1 MPEQQVER
9 QLAFVFDLNKCLGC
23 QTCTISCKTLW
34 TDQPG
39 MEYMW
44 WNIVNTMPGRGTPRD
59 RDQSGGGFDGEGKAQ
74 AGILPSARDFG
85 EAWEFN
91 YDEVFYGG
99 KGQSAYLH
107 PRRPG
112 SNGDSADEA
121 PDWGPNWDEDQGAG
135 EYPNSYYFYLPTI
148 CMHCTEPACLAACPR
163 QAIFK
168 RQEDGIVLIDEE
180 RCSGY
185 RFCMEACPYKRIYF
199 NPKQFIS
206 QKCVMCF
213 ARLEQ
218 GVAPACVR
226 QCPGRVRHFG
236 YLDDQESD
244 VYKLVET
251 WKVAIPLHP
260 EFGTQPN
267 VYYVPPLAPPR
278 FDENGDIDEE
288 NPRIPMEYLRSLF
301 GSEVDRALAVLK
313 QEMEKTR
320 SGERSELMDILIAY
334 RWQDMFIPFVEDPGE
349 LERPQVRS

>member
-1 MPEQQVER
+1 MSER

-59 RDQSGGGFDGEGKAQ
+59 RDEMGGGFDAVGRAR
-74 AGILPSARDFG
+74 AGVLPSAKDFG
-85 EAWEFN
+85 EAWDFN
-91 YDEVFYGG
+91 YEEVFYEG

-107 PRRPG
+107 PRNP
-112 SNGDSADEA
+112 SADGKDEA
-121 PDWGPNWDEDQGAG
+121 PEWGPNWDEDQGAG

-163 QAIFK
+163 TAISK
-168 RQEDGIVLIDEE
+168 REEDGIVLIDED
-180 RCSGY
+180 RCDGY

-199 NPKQFIS
+199 NPDRFIS

-213 ARLEQ
+213 ARLEE

-236 YLDDQESD
+236 YLDDEEND
-244 VYKLVET
+244 VFKLVKT

-260 EFGTQPN
+260 EFGTEPN

-278 FDENGDIDEE
+278 FDENGEIDEE

-301 GSEVDRALAVLK
+301 GPAVDQALATLK
-313 QEMEKTR
+313 LEMEKTR
-320 SGERSELMDILIAY
+320 QGGKSELMDILIAY
-334 RWQDMFIPFVEDPGE
+334 KWQNMFIPFVEDPGE
-349 LERPQVRS
+349 LSRPAPKS

>member
-1 MPEQQVER
+1 MVKPQVRR

-23 QTCTISCKTLW
+23 QTCTIACKTLW
-34 TDQPG
+34 TDQPA

-59 RDQSGGGFDGEGKAQ
+59 RDQMGGGFDAEGHAKP
-74 AGILPSARDFG
+74 GVLPSARGFG

-107 PRRPG
+107 PSRPG
-112 SNGDSADEA
+112 SNGSGEA

-148 CMHCTEPACLAACPR
+148 CMHCANPACLAACPR

-168 RQEDGIVLIDEE
+168 REDDGIVLIDED
-180 RCSGY
+180 RCDGY

-199 NPKQFIS
+199 NPQRFIS

-236 YLDDQESD
+236 YLDDPESD
-244 VYKLVET
+244 VYKLVNT
-251 WKVAIPLHP
+251 WKVAIRLHP
-260 EFGTQPN
+260 EYGTEPN

-278 FDENGDIDEE
+278 FDEHGEIDED
-288 NPRIPMEYLRSLF
+288 NPRIPVEYLRSLF
-301 GSEVDRALAVLK
+301 GPDVDGALATLK
-313 QEMEKTR
+313 QEMEKAR
-320 SGERSELMDILIAY
+320 KGEKSELMDTLIAY
-334 RWQDMFIPFVEDPGE
+334 RWQNMFIPFVNDPGE
-349 LERPQVRS
+349 LNRPTVKA

>member
-1 MPEQQVER
+1 MAAPPVKR
-9 QLAFVFDLNKCLGC
+9 QLAFAFDLNKCLGC

-34 TDQPG
+34 TDQPA

-59 RDQSGGGFDGEGKAQ
+59 RDQMGGGFDAQ
-74 AGILPSARDFG
+74 GAARPGVLPSGRDFG
-85 EAWEFN
+85 EAWDFN

-112 SNGDSADEA
+112 SNGTDEA

-148 CMHCTEPACLAACPR
+148 CMHCTNPGCLASCPR
-163 QAIFK
+163 QAISK
-168 RQEDGIVLIDEE
+168 REEDGIVLIDED
-180 RCSGY
+180 RCDGY

-199 NPKQFIS
+199 NPERFIS

-236 YLDDQESD
+236 YLDDPDSD
-244 VYKLVET
+244 VYKLVNT
-251 WKVAIPLHP
+251 WKVAIRLHP
-260 EFGTQPN
+260 EFGTEPN

-278 FDENGDIDEE
+278 FDEHGEIDEE

-301 GSEVDRALAVLK
+301 GPDVDGALATLK
-313 QEMEKTR
+313 QEMEKAR
-320 SGERSELMDILIAY
+320 KGEKSELMDTLIAY
-334 RWQDMFIPFVEDPGE
+334 RWQDMFIPFVNDPGE
-349 LERPQVRS
+349 LERPPVKA

>member
-1 MPEQQVER
+1 MADR

-59 RDQSGGGFDGEGKAQ
+59 RDQSGGGFDGEGHAQ
-74 AGILPSARDFG
+74 PGILPSARDFG

-99 KGQSAYLH
+99 KGQTAYLH
-107 PRRPG
+107 PQRPG
-112 SNGDSADEA
+112 ANGKDEA

-168 RQEDGIVLIDEE
+168 READGIVLIDEE
-180 RCSGY
+180 RCDGY
-185 RFCMEACPYKRIYF
+185 RYCMEACPYKRIYF
-199 NPKQFIS
+199 NPQRFIS

-236 YLDDQESD
+236 YLDDRESD
-244 VYKLVET
+244 VYKLVSE
-251 WKVAIPLHP
+251 WNVALPLHP

-267 VYYVPPLAPPR
+267 VYYIPPLSPPR
-278 FDENGDIDEE
+278 FDENGEIDEA

-301 GSEVDRALAVLK
+301 GPAVDGALATLK
-313 QEMEKTR
+313 EEMEKAR
-320 SGERSELMDILIAY
+320 RGEQSELIDTLIAY
-334 RWQDMFIPFVEDPGE
+334 RWQEMFKPFVQDPGE
-349 LERPQVRS
+349 LERPPVTS

>member
-1 MPEQQVER
+1 VAEQQVQR
-9 QLAFVFDLNKCLGC
+9 QLAFVFDANKCLGC

-44 WNIVNTMPGRGTPRD
+44 WNIVNTLPGRGTPRD
-59 RDQSGGGFDGEGKAQ
+59 RDQSGGGFDEQGQ
-74 AGILPSARDFG
+74 ARIGILPSARDFG

-112 SNGDSADEA
+112 ADGADEA

-135 EYPNSYYFYLPTI
+135 EYPNCYYFYLPTI
-148 CMHCTEPACLAACPR
+148 CMHCLNPACLAACPR

-168 RQEDGIVLIDEE
+168 REEDGIVLHDEE
-180 RCSGY
+180 RCNGY

-199 NPKQFIS
+199 NRERYIA

-236 YLDDQESD
+236 YLDDPESD
-244 VYKLVET
+244 IYKLVEV
-251 WKVAIPLHP
+251 WKVALPLHP
-260 EFGTQPN
+260 DFGTKPN
-267 VYYVPPLAPPR
+267 VYYVPPLAPAR

-288 NPRIPMEYLRSLF
+288 NPRIPTEYLHSLF
-301 GSEVDRALAVLK
+301 GPDVDRALAVLK
-313 QEMEKTR
+313 EEMGKTR
-320 SGERSELMDILIAY
+320 RGERSELMDILIAY
-334 RWQDMFIPFVEDPGE
+334 RWHDMFKPFVQNPGE
-349 LERPQVRS
+349 LERPPVSA

>member
-1 MPEQQVER
+1 MSER

-59 RDQSGGGFDGEGKAQ
+59 RDEMGGGFDAEGQ
-74 AGILPSARDFG
+74 ARVGVLPSARDFG

-107 PRRPG
+107 PTSPTA
-112 SNGDSADEA
+112 NGENKE

-163 QAIFK
+163 AAISK
-168 RQEDGIVLIDEE
+168 REEDGIVLIDED
-180 RCSGY
+180 RCDGY
-185 RFCMEACPYKRIYF
+185 RYCMEACPYKRIYF
-199 NPKQFIS
+199 NPKRAIS

-236 YLDDQESD
+236 YLDDENSD
-244 VYKLVET
+244 IYKLVNV
-251 WKVAIPLHP
+251 WKVAIRLHP

-267 VYYVPPLAPPR
+267 VYYVPPLAPAR
-278 FDENGDIDEE
+278 FDENGDVDEE
-288 NPRIPMEYLRSLF
+288 NPRIPMDYLRSLF
-301 GSEVDRALAVLK
+301 GPDVDRALATLK
-313 QEMEKTR
+313 LEMEKAR
-320 SGERSELMDILIAY
+320 QGEKSELMDLLIAY
-334 RWQDMFIPFVEDPGE
+334 QWQNMFIPFVEDPGE
-349 LERPQVRS
+349 LTRPTVRS

>member
-1 MPEQQVER
+1 MTEQQVDR

-59 RDQSGGGFDGEGKAQ
+59 RDQMGGGFDEQGHARP
-74 AGILPSARDFG
+74 GILPSARDFG

-99 KGQSAYLH
+99 KGQSVYLH

-112 SNGDSADEA
+112 ADGTDEA

-135 EYPNSYYFYLPTI
+135 EYPNGYYFYLPTI
-148 CMHCTEPACLAACPR
+148 CMHCTNPGCLASCPR

-168 RQEDGIVLIDEE
+168 RKEDGIVLIDEE
-180 RCSGY
+180 RCDGY

-199 NPKQFIS
+199 NPQRVIS

-236 YLDDQESD
+236 YLDDPKSD
-244 VYKLVET
+244 VHKLVNV
-251 WKVAIPLHP
+251 WKVALRLHP
-260 EFGTQPN
+260 EFGTEPN

-278 FDENGDIDEE
+278 FDENGEVDEK
-288 NPRIPMEYLRSLF
+288 NPRIPLDYLRSLF
-301 GSEVDRALAVLK
+301 GPDVDGALATLK
-313 QEMEKTR
+313 QEMDKARQGEK
-320 SGERSELMDILIAY
+320 SELMDTLIAY
-334 RWQDMFIPFVEDPGE
+334 RWQDMFIPFVNDPGE
-349 LERPQVRS
+349 LERPPVKA

>member
-1 MPEQQVER
+1 MPER

-59 RDQSGGGFDGEGKAQ
+59 RDEMGGGFDAEGRAKA
-74 AGILPSARDFG
+74 GVLPGAKDFG
-85 EAWEFN
+85 EAWNFN
-91 YDEVFYGG
+91 YDEVFYEG
-99 KGQSAYLH
+99 KGQKAYLH
-107 PRRPG
+107 PSSP
-112 SNGDSADEA
+112 SANGKDEA

-163 QAIFK
+163 TAISK
-168 RQEDGIVLIDEE
+168 REEDGIVLIDED
-180 RCSGY
+180 RCDGY

-199 NPKQFIS
+199 NPNRFIS

-213 ARLEQ
+213 ARLEE

-236 YLDDQESD
+236 YLDDEDSD
-244 VYKLVET
+244 VFKLVKT

-278 FDENGDIDEE
+278 FDENGDIDDE

-301 GSEVDRALAVLK
+301 GPAVDQSLETLK
-313 QEMEKTR
+313 SEMEKTR
-320 SGERSELMDILIAY
+320 AGEKSELMDTLIAY
-334 RWQDMFIPFVEDPGE
+334 KWQDMFVPFVEDPGE
-349 LERPQVRS
+349 LTRPMPSS